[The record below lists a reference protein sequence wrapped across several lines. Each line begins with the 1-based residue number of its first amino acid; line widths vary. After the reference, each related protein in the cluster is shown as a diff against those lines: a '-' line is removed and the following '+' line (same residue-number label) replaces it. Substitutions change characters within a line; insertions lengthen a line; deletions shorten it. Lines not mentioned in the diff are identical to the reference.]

1 MAIEELSYTHDA
13 MIDYIIANPSVSG
26 EQLAE
31 KFGYGKAWIS
41 TIVNSDAFQSR
52 LASRKSELVDP
63 IITQSIENQLRGVLS
78 ESISVV
84 SKKLSKPSLV
94 KMEDAIKAVE
104 VCSKAL
110 GYGARQDDSKV
121 KVNVQ
126 NVVVVPTREATS
138 DSWTQAYSPH
148 NVKTIE
154 ANQ

>member
-110 GYGARQDDSKV
+110 GYGARQK
-121 KVNVQ
+121 
-126 NVVVVPTREATS
+126 
-138 DSWTQAYSPH
+138 H
-148 NVKTIE
+148 
-154 ANQ
+154 